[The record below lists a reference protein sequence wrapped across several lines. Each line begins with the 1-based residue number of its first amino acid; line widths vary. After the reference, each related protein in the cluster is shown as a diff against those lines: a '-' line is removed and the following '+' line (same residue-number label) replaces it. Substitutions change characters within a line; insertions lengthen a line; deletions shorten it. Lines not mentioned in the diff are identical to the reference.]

1 LNEQALLLSV
11 QQGDQQAFKLLV
23 ETWQHMVFNTVLS
36 IVQDTEEAEDLSQEV
51 FIQVYQ
57 SIHAFRGEAKL
68 STWIYRIA
76 VTKALDAER
85 KKKAKKRFAHIKA
98 SIGIGER
105 MEEPAHFHHP
115 GVQMDNKELA
125 ALLFKALK
133 KLPENQRVA
142 FVLIKTEG
150 QSYQEVAD
158 IMNLTVKSV
167 EALMHRAKEN
177 LRKILQDYY
186 QEHS

>member
-1 LNEQALLLSV
+1 
-11 QQGDQQAFKLLV
+11 
-23 ETWQHMVFNTVLS
+23 
-36 IVQDTEEAEDLSQEV
+36 
-51 FIQVYQ
+51 
-57 SIHAFRGEAKL
+57 
-68 STWIYRIA
+68 
-76 VTKALDAER
+76 
-85 KKKAKKRFAHIKA
+85 
-98 SIGIGER
+98 

-142 FVLIKTEG
+142 FVFIKTEG

>member
-1 LNEQALLLSV
+1 MNEQALLHSV

-85 KKKAKKRFAHIKA
+85 KKKTKKRFANIKA
-98 SIGIGER
+98 RIGIGAPA
-105 MEEPAHFHHP
+105 EEPAHFHHP

-125 ALLFKALK
+125 SLLFKALK

-177 LRKILQDYY
+177 LRNHLQEYY
-186 QEHS
+186 KEHA